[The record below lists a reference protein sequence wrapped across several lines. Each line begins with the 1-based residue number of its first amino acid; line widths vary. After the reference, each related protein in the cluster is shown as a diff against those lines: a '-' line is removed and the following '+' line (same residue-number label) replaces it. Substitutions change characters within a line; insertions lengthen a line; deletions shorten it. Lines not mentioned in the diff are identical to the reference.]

1 MPLLFKLW
9 NMLIFLTFWS
19 LPLLCRSK
27 MTLHPDISFPSVEP
41 SERRLPWPALLSP
54 PPRAKVGLPT
64 RVFLCRMPCLASVS
78 GDDPHRQGFVKNRDE
93 TKRHCLL
100 TPRPLSPA
108 LGEDSDGGLAS
119 QGQI

>member
-1 MPLLFKLW
+1 
-9 NMLIFLTFWS
+9 
-19 LPLLCRSK
+19 

-64 RVFLCRMPCLASVS
+64 RVFLCRMPVSAECLVWRAFRAY
-78 GDDPHRQGFVKNRDE
+78 DPHRQGFVKNRDE